1 MHLSPRMVLAP
12 HRRYQTLRLVRGDRE
27 GRTMTITAERGLC
40 MPQGTRVMLVD
51 DDPFTRM
58 MLTTTLRAL
67 ECEVVGD
74 APSAAI
80 ALRMARECRPSV
92 AVLDLD
98 LGEGPTGIDL
108 AHGLRTLIP
117 SIGIVMLSTYEEPR
131 LMGYNQPP
139 LPEGSLYLVKKTV
152 VDPAV
157 LGRAVVMS
165 IDPMVR
171 DGRVSVGLSPDSQV
185 PAKLTD
191 LQIDIMRLVAAG
203 HSNAEIARRR
213 SLTVPSVEKAVARL
227 IKQLDLQ
234 ATPDQN
240 QRVMIAQVYY
250 QLTGAVSA
258 RRT

>member
-1 MHLSPRMVLAP
+1 
-12 HRRYQTLRLVRGDRE
+12 
-27 GRTMTITAERGLC
+27 
-40 MPQGTRVMLVD
+40 MPNRTRVLLVD

-58 MLTTTLRAL
+58 MLTTTLRSL

-74 APSAAI
+74 APSAAL
-80 ALRMARECRPSV
+80 ALRMARDLRPTV

-108 AHGLRTLIP
+108 AHGLRNQNST
-117 SIGIVMLSTYEEPR
+117 IGIVMLSTYDEPR

-152 VDPAV
+152 VEPEV
-157 LGRAVVMS
+157 LGRAVAMS

-171 DGRVSVGLSPDSQV
+171 DGRISVDFSSDSQV
-185 PAKLTD
+185 PIKLTD

-203 HSNAEIARRR
+203 HSNVEIARRR
-213 SLTVPSVEKAVARL
+213 SLTVPSVEKAIARL
-227 IKQLDLQ
+227 IKQLELQ

>member
-1 MHLSPRMVLAP
+1 
-12 HRRYQTLRLVRGDRE
+12 
-27 GRTMTITAERGLC
+27 
-40 MPQGTRVMLVD
+40 MPQGTRVLLVD

-67 ECEVVGD
+67 DCDVIGD
-74 APSAAI
+74 APSASV
-80 ALRMARECRPSV
+80 ALRMARGLHPAV
-92 AVLDLD
+92 AVVDLD

-108 AHGLRTLIP
+108 AHGLRTLDP

-152 VDPAV
+152 VEPEV
-157 LGRAVVMS
+157 LGRAIVMS
-165 IDPMVR
+165 RDPMVR
-171 DGRVSVGLSPDSQV
+171 DGRISVDAASGAQIS
-185 PAKLTD
+185 AKLTD
-191 LQIDIMRLVAAG
+191 LQIDIMRLIAAG

-227 IKQLDLQ
+227 IRQLGLQ
-234 ATPDQN
+234 ATPDKN
-240 QRVMIAQVYY
+240 QRVMIAQLYY

-258 RRT
+258 RTV